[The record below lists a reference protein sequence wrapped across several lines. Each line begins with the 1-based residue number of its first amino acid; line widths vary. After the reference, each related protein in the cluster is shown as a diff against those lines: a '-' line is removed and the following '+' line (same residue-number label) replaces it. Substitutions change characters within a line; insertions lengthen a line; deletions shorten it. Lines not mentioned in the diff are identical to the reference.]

1 MEAAEVKNEVDNALI
16 RMAENKVKIDM
27 KSEEL
32 TSELLEKT
40 TALTLTQAE
49 L

>member
-1 MEAAEVKNEVDNALI
+1 MKSEVDNALI